1 MRNGCMVMGF
11 KLQFLTGQTFKVK
24 ASWQHSF
31 NHSEIGAIKVMEEA
45 HCVHQ
50 WEFEVSN
57 H

>member
-1 MRNGCMVMGF
+1 MVMGF